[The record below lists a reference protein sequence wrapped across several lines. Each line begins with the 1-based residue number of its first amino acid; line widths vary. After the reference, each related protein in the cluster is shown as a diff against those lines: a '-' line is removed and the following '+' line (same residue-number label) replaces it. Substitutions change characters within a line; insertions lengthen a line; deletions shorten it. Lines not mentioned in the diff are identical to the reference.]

1 MFFLCGA
8 LIMTI
13 SYKLSKESG
22 VVFKIDSANP
32 NVDHNIILSS
42 TSNYDTVEYQAWLD
56 AGNTPEAAD

>member
-1 MFFLCGA
+1 
-8 LIMTI
+8 MTI